1 MATNK
6 EALRVFQ
13 NDVDTT
19 WARIDKRSGEMAA
32 ERAAA
37 GVNSAGEREQIQLVA
52 QDPSTTITF
61 ETPDGPPPD
70 EITIEGEGSEEMDV
84 EKVLEFLQKRWEIFE
99 SFPKNLKKALQSKSL
114 EEVNKVLGKMAVDE
128 GEETVRLL
136 DEAGILSFSSK
147 DIVDKTQ
154 EQREARTAG
163 SSARASKIEEIDDDA
178 SLVD

>member
-6 EALRVFQ
+6 DALRVFQ
-13 NDVDTT
+13 NDVDQT
-19 WARIDKRSGEMAA
+19 WARIESRSGEMAA

-70 EITIEGEGSEEMDV
+70 EITIEGEGSEEMDP
-84 EKVLEFLQKRWEIFE
+84 EKVRQFLQRRWEIFE

-128 GEETVRLL
+128 GEETVQLL

-154 EQREARTAG
+154 EQREVMKAG
-163 SSARASKIEEIDDDA
+163 SSASASKIEEIDDA

>member
-6 EALRVFQ
+6 DALRVFQ
-13 NDVDTT
+13 NDVNQT
-19 WARIDKRSGEMAA
+19 WARIESRSGEMAA

-70 EITIEGEGSEEMDV
+70 EITIEGEGSEEMDP
-84 EKVLEFLQKRWEIFE
+84 EKVRQFLQRRWEIFE

-128 GEETVRLL
+128 GEETVQLL

-154 EQREARTAG
+154 EQREAMKAG
-163 SSARASKIEEIDDDA
+163 SAASASKIEEIDDA